1 MMKIEL
7 LLRLFW
13 LLLLIFFFFL
23 LLLLLLML
31 MLMLM
36 LCFAP
41 RLRKG
46 HEGRH
51 AWPCES
57 QIRAGF
63 EECCNS

>member
-1 MMKIEL
+1 MMRIEL

-23 LLLLLLML
+23 LLLLLLPLLL

-63 EECCNS
+63 EG

>member
-23 LLLLLLML
+23 LLLLLLLLMLML

-63 EECCNS
+63 EE

>member
-23 LLLLLLML
+23 LLLLLLL
-31 MLMLM
+31 LMLM

-63 EECCNS
+63 EE

>member
-1 MMKIEL
+1 MMRIEL

-13 LLLLIFFFFL
+13 LLLLIFFLLL

-63 EECCNS
+63 EE

>member
-23 LLLLLLML
+23 LLLLL
-31 MLMLM
+31 LMLM

-63 EECCNS
+63 EE

>member
-23 LLLLLLML
+23 LLLLLLLL

-36 LCFAP
+36 LRFAP

-63 EECCNS
+63 EE

>member
-23 LLLLLLML
+23 LLLLLLIL

-63 EECCNS
+63 EE

>member
-23 LLLLLLML
+23 LLLLLLLL

-63 EECCNS
+63 EE

>member
-1 MMKIEL
+1 MMRIEL

-13 LLLLIFFFFL
+13 LLLLIFFL

-31 MLMLM
+31 MLMLI

-46 HEGRH
+46 YEGRH

-63 EECCNS
+63 EE

>member
-1 MMKIEL
+1 MMRIEL

-13 LLLLIFFFFL
+13 LLLLIFFLLL

-36 LCFAP
+36 LILCFAP

-46 HEGRH
+46 YEGRH

-63 EECCNS
+63 EE

>member
-7 LLRLFW
+7 LLRLFG
-13 LLLLIFFFFL
+13 LLLLIFFFFLLL

-63 EECCNS
+63 EE

>member
-7 LLRLFW
+7 LLRHFW

-63 EECCNS
+63 EE

>member
-7 LLRLFW
+7 LLRHFW

>member
-63 EECCNS
+63 EE